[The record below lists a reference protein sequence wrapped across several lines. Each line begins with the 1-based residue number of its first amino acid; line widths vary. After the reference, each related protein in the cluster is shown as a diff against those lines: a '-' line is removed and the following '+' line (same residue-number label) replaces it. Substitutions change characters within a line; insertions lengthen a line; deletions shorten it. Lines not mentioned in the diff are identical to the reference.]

1 MKLTDAARYEILYDL
16 PKGEFNEREVGAIRT
31 KTIRSGDTLEI
42 EAFPLI
48 RISAEAKRERERR
61 KSSQA
66 QQRLNLN
73 NARKRVCRLIETNF
87 GAGDYAVHFTFDYGA
102 YHAGHENKDEYISRM
117 MKNGMPLTE
126 HEARKEIKNYLR
138 RLKREMARSG
148 TEGKE
153 LKYLYVIESGK
164 ESAPDDP
171 NPTPTKY
178 HVHAVISAP
187 GLSRETVEG
196 LWQKGYVNADRLNVC
211 HNGLQALS
219 KYITKSNKFSRRWAH
234 SRNLKEPTI
243 TVSDRKI
250 SKRRAAAMAMDV
262 MQFGREIL
270 EKIYPEY
277 QLQEDAAVRFSD
289 FVPGAYIYAR
299 MRRRR

>member
-16 PKGEFNEREVGAIRT
+16 PKGEFNEKEVGAIRT

-48 RISAEAKRERERR
+48 RISTEAKRERERR

-87 GAGDYAVHFTFDYGA
+87 GAKDYAVHFTFDYGM
-102 YHAGHENKDEYISRM
+102 YHAGHENKEEYISRM
-117 MKNGMPLTE
+117 LKSGMPLTE
-126 HEARKEIKNYLR
+126 HEARKEVKNYLR

-148 TEGKE
+148 TDGKE

-164 ESAPDDP
+164 EPAPDDP
-171 NPTPTKY
+171 NPMPTKY
-178 HVHAVISAP
+178 HIHAVISAP
-187 GLSRETVEG
+187 GLTREVIES
-196 LWQKGYVNADRLNVC
+196 LWQKGYVNADRLNLS

-219 KYITKSNKFSRRWAH
+219 RYITKSNKFSRRWAH

-262 MQFGREIL
+262 MQFGREIF
-270 EKIYPEY
+270 EKLYPGY
-277 QLQEDAAVRFSD
+277 KLQEDAAVKFSD

-299 MRRRR
+299 MRRG